1 MEFLVLIV
9 LIVAIGF
16 IAFYGKSKNKID
28 INKDGKIDSEEIK
41 VAVENTKTEI
51 KTVAKK
57 TAGKVK
63 AAVQKNTRAK
73 K

>member
-1 MEFLVLIV
+1 MEFLAIIV

-28 INKDGKIDSEEIK
+28 TNNDGKIDSEEIK
-41 VAVENTKTEI
+41 VAVESAKTEV
-51 KTVAKK
+51 KRVAKK
-57 TAGKVK
+57 TADKVK
-63 AAVQKNTRAK
+63 TAVQKNTRTK